1 MIQEEVSHS
10 KIQHKQVLFVRLATW
25 QRDSHG
31 LFDYES
37 TIVDKLQLKTTTSGF
52 ITRKRISGEQSLV
65 NYEEGIDNA
74 IA

>member
-1 MIQEEVSHS
+1 M
-10 KIQHKQVLFVRLATW
+10 RLATW

-37 TIVDKLQLKTTTSGF
+37 TIVDKLQLKTTTSGY

-65 NYEEGIDNA
+65 NYEESFDNA